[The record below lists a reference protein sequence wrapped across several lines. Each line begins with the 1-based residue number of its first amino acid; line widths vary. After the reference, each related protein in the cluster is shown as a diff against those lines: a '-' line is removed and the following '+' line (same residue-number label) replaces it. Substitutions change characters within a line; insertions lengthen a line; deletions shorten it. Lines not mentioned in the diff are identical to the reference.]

1 MEVRKVKRHLA
12 NMYDKKK
19 YVVHIKTFLTWL
31 KPYIHMN
38 TELNK
43 NAKNHFEKES
53 LKLMNNADF
62 GETVENV

>member
-1 MEVRKVKRHLA
+1 
-12 NMYDKKK
+12 
-19 YVVHIKTFLTWL
+19 
-31 KPYIHMN
+31 MN

-43 NAKNHFEKES
+43 NAKNNFEKES